1 MDFYWKE
8 EQDGRKTLVIFPK
21 PDENREEFD
30 ELAEGDITVKKVPY
44 GDERLGIASIEISQH
59 EDTI

>member
-30 ELAEGDITVKKVPY
+30 DLVDGELLVKKVKY
-44 GDERLGIASIEISQH
+44 GDERLGIASIEITPD
-59 EDTI
+59 E